1 MKSLGVADQQW
12 LERRVDHYHGCW
24 RRRQL
29 WFIALAAIVISVIF
43 GLLTRSLRWKRVRNI
58 TVLYNGVVINDSS
71 IYKSPTGEVL
81 VRLDGI
87 KEERWY
93 IVSPLSQDVG
103 TPDEQQ
109 FWFVPGFA
117 FSKDVPTTISLRS
130 VKAEIDPKMIIDDG
144 LIEFTSLGGIRVR
157 VASNL

>member
-1 MKSLGVADQQW
+1 MVHS
-12 LERRVDHYHGCW
+12 
-24 RRRQL
+24 
-29 WFIALAAIVISVIF
+29 F
-43 GLLTRSLRWKRVRNI
+43 
-58 TVLYNGVVINDSS
+58 
-71 IYKSPTGEVL
+71 
-81 VRLDGI
+81 
-87 KEERWY
+87 
-93 IVSPLSQDVG
+93 PLSQDVG